1 MTCVTIY
8 MEGGGNSTEGKKRLR
23 EGMNQFLRELRE
35 KARKNRWRWR
45 LVPCGS
51 QRRAYKTFSN
61 ARDHAGEDE
70 IVILLVDAEAPVT
83 APTPAEHLRTR
94 RGDGWDL
101 SGVGD
106 DRIHLM
112 VQTMETWLVADPDAL
127 ADYYGQDFRASALPS
142 RQDLEAE
149 DKTALANALKRAT
162 RQTRKGRYH
171 KIHHA
176 AALLRKIDPAKVCA
190 RCRHCQRLFST
201 LETAILGNRPRRAAR
216 P

>member
-1 MTCVTIY
+1 MTGVTIY
-8 MEGGGNSTEGKKRLR
+8 MEGGGNSTEGKRRLR

-51 QRRAYKTFSN
+51 RRRAYKTFGN
-61 ARDHAGEDE
+61 ARDHAGEGE

-83 APTPAEHLRTR
+83 APTPVEHLRTR
-94 RGDGWDL
+94 RDDGWDL

-127 ADYYGQDFRASALPS
+127 ADYYGQDFHKGALPS
-142 RQDLEAE
+142 RQDLEE
-149 DKTALANALKRAT
+149 ENKTAVAKALEQATKRT
-162 RQTRKGRYH
+162 SKGCYH

-176 AALLRKIDPAKVCA
+176 AALLRKIDPVKVCD

-201 LETAILGNRPRRAAR
+201 LETAILGNRPRREAR

>member
-1 MTCVTIY
+1 MNGVAIY
-8 MEGGGNSTEGKKRLR
+8 MEGGGRGRGTRDVLR
-23 EGMNQFLRELRE
+23 RGMDAFLAGLKNRARE
-35 KARKNRWRWR
+35 NRWRWR
-45 LVPCGS
+45 LVCCGGR
-51 QRRAYKTFSN
+51 QQAYKTFSN
-61 ARDHAGEDE
+61 ARDHAGKDE

-112 VQTMETWLVADPDAL
+112 AQTMETWLVADPDAL

-162 RQTRKGRYH
+162 ERTPKGRYH

-190 RCRHCQRLFST
+190 RCRHYRRLFST
-201 LETAILGNRPRRAAR
+201 LAAAIAAG
-216 P
+216 

>member
-35 KARKNRWRWR
+35 KVRKNRWRWR

-51 QRRAYKTFSN
+51 RRRAYKTFGN
-61 ARDHAGEDE
+61 ACDHAGKDE

-83 APTPAEHLRTR
+83 ASPRAHLVAR
-94 RGDGWDL
+94 DGWHMD
-101 SGVGD
+101 SVDD

-112 VQTMETWLVADPDAL
+112 AQTMETWLVADPDAL
-127 ADYYGQDFRASALPS
+127 ADYYGQDFHKGALPS

-149 DKTALANALKRAT
+149 DKTALVNALERAT
-162 RQTRKGRYH
+162 ERTPKGCYH

-176 AALLRKIDPAKVCA
+176 AALLRKIDPVRVRD

-201 LETAILGNRPRRAAR
+201 LETIIAAG
-216 P
+216 